1 VLERKEFSF
10 YLDLEASNAGKFYIE
25 NLLVNIRKLIEEKNC
40 DQASVELL
48 NTLAFCCTNIITFRQ
63 LLIRYDAFRRTF
75 DGMPLT
81 EWFIQQSIFG
91 RSHPVH
97 ALFTLDGLKDMEN
110 IIIGQMHEKGLS
122 STDFTSQ
129 IEQFLHLLEKTNRSM
144 EKAVAGHLVW
154 KDRILMSLRQYF
166 LFGFQSRG
174 IMNEPKIFMS
184 MRGRHF
190 KKEIA
195 KIEKWRA
202 KGEFLPDSN
211 EDEVDHTSLSQ
222 KIKLLKPENRFPL
235 FLNLLSCFLFMM
247 NNYIIEPSSAYYAE
261 ALGSSDALSGIMVGA
276 APWFAIAS
284 AIVYSYWTNHNYKQ
298 PILLAGILQFIGN
311 LMYSSAYSYKSIEM
325 CLIGRAITGLG
336 APRVINR
343 RYVADATPFE
353 LRTVAS
359 ASFGLATALGAAL
372 GPGMAII
379 LDRIE
384 FEFYIPLV
392 GEHYFNGMT
401 GPGYFMALNW
411 FIFTI
416 TILLTFSEPTRSG
429 LDELKQRE
437 DVMESP
443 SSKRNAL
450 LENNSTSY
458 EGTACDANILDDAV
472 VCLKSTDT
480 LPTTSQNDSEDDC
493 SVSSD
498 TEDDK
503 LTNSGATSKIS
514 ASCNPSYHCCSC
526 MSHITKPVVICMTLI
541 FAQRFALES
550 IVGSTSIITKNRYG
564 WRIKNVGT
572 LHLVN
577 GLIVI
582 PVSLLSGYLSTFYE
596 DRFMALCF
604 LVIALGG
611 MTILFDP
618 TDLVNQENYSYN
630 SDDLLSTNSVEYIIG
645 SLISF
650 SGIEA
655 CESFVASLISKVIPS
670 ALAQGTFNA
679 GLLETLVG
687 TGGRATGDVFITLMG
702 LRSIRGLLNL
712 LIIPGAVLIGTSV
725 LLVLANYEILAV

>member
-1 VLERKEFSF
+1 MKNYQYYLNKTIHSEWSSYYIDYALLKQKLSSFYSRRKKLRKLQVLTAEEFHLLIRESCDVLGEEVDAANENESDCNCAPTDATSYFQYVDVLTKTTLVDRADALFRLSVLERKEFSF

-261 ALGSSDALSGIMVGA
+261 ALGSSDALSG
-276 APWFAIAS
+276 
-284 AIVYSYWTNHNYKQ
+284 
-298 PILLAGILQFIGN
+298 
-311 LMYSSAYSYKSIEM
+311 E
-325 CLIGRAITGLG
+325 R
-336 APRVINR
+336 
-343 RYVADATPFE
+343 
-353 LRTVAS
+353 
-359 ASFGLATALGAAL
+359 
-372 GPGMAII
+372 
-379 LDRIE
+379 
-384 FEFYIPLV
+384 
-392 GEHYFNGMT
+392 
-401 GPGYFMALNW
+401 
-411 FIFTI
+411 
-416 TILLTFSEPTRSG
+416 
-429 LDELKQRE
+429 ELKWTFHK
-437 DVMESP
+437 VH
-443 SSKRNAL
+443 
-450 LENNSTSY
+450 
-458 EGTACDANILDDAV
+458 
-472 VCLKSTDT
+472 
-480 LPTTSQNDSEDDC
+480 
-493 SVSSD
+493 
-498 TEDDK
+498 
-503 LTNSGATSKIS
+503 
-514 ASCNPSYHCCSC
+514 HC
-526 MSHITKPVVICMTLI
+526 
-541 FAQRFALES
+541 
-550 IVGSTSIITKNRYG
+550 
-564 WRIKNVGT
+564 
-572 LHLVN
+572 
-577 GLIVI
+577 
-582 PVSLLSGYLSTFYE
+582 
-596 DRFMALCF
+596 
-604 LVIALGG
+604 
-611 MTILFDP
+611 
-618 TDLVNQENYSYN
+618 
-630 SDDLLSTNSVEYIIG
+630 
-645 SLISF
+645 
-650 SGIEA
+650 
-655 CESFVASLISKVIPS
+655 
-670 ALAQGTFNA
+670 
-679 GLLETLVG
+679 
-687 TGGRATGDVFITLMG
+687 FID
-702 LRSIRGLLNL
+702 
-712 LIIPGAVLIGTSV
+712 
-725 LLVLANYEILAV
+725 